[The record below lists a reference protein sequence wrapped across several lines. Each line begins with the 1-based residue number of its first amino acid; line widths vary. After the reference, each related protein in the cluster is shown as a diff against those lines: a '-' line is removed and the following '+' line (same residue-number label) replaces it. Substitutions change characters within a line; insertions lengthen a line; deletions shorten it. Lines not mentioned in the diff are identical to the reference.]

1 MTVAFVHNDDLAGF
15 DYGPGHPLRIERL
28 RLCTALMREYG
39 LLDHP
44 RLMAVEAQPAPREAL
59 LTFHHPDYLDVLE
72 KADDGRM
79 PENGA
84 AFGLGVNDNPVFP
97 GMWRWSR
104 LLAGSSLMAARVVA
118 DGVVPTA
125 FSISGG
131 MHHAQHVTAS
141 GFCYINDIVVAI
153 NHLLSRGRRVA
164 YVDIDVHH
172 GDGVQDAYYHTDQV
186 LTVSLHQHPR
196 TLFPHTGSFEEMGY
210 GLGRGFSVNL
220 PLWPYTDDDVFVWS
234 FDQIVPPLLRAY
246 RPDVLVTQMGV
257 DTLSDDPLA
266 DLQLTDSALM
276 HACRVFAGM
285 GLPWVIL
292 GGGGYHI
299 VNPARVWTQILSFL
313 LGVELPEELPAG
325 FLGMISGHDPERRLL
340 RDERLQILGPARTKA
355 EMEARRAVAAI
366 KDDIFPLHGL

>member
-292 GGGGYHI
+292 GGLSGAWMPPGWTIGGS
-299 VNPARVWTQILSFL
+299 L
-313 LGVELPEELPAG
+313 
-325 FLGMISGHDPERRLL
+325 
-340 RDERLQILGPARTKA
+340 
-355 EMEARRAVAAI
+355 RRAQAAWALGAWRRCREAGVPFFL
-366 KDDIFPLHGL
+366 KPEVETGVDSPRLREFPAAMRQPPTTTPAATTAPLERQAGLF